1 MSILSKNIRFLR
13 KKRNLNQDQVSLL
26 FNKKA
31 NTIGNWE
38 NQKSEPSLAELI
50 KLGDYFKVSTADL
63 LQTDLESLQGSGG
76 RHQSAGEQKLNS
88 PFSPES
94 SPGISNASTNM
105 SFEGNQDAFWLI
117 LREIRALNEK
127 VDLLISGIETTGSK
141 RNSDKS
147 YH

>member
-1 MSILSKNIRFLR
+1 MSLFSKNLRFLR
-13 KKRNLNQDQVSLL
+13 KRENLNQEQIAVL

-50 KLGDYFKVSTADL
+50 RLGEYFKVTTQDL
-63 LQTDLESLQGSGG
+63 VHTDLENHSG
-76 RHQSAGEQKLNS
+76 SAGIVPRLMKDQKVKLYETQELSTSSIANEDS
-88 PFSPES
+88 P
-94 SPGISNASTNM
+94 
-105 SFEGNQDAFWLI
+105 DAFWII
-117 LREIRALNEK
+117 LRELRALNQK
-127 VDLLISGIETTGSK
+127 VDLLVSDMNSTGLK

>member
-1 MSILSKNIRFLR
+1 MSLFSKNLRFLR
-13 KKRNLNQDQVSLL
+13 KRENLNQEQIAVL

-50 KLGDYFKVSTADL
+50 RLGEYFKVTTQDLVHTYLENLSGTDGMTLRQMKDQKVKLYDTQELSTSIAN
-63 LQTDLESLQGSGG
+63 E
-76 RHQSAGEQKLNS
+76 EN
-88 PFSPES
+88 P
-94 SPGISNASTNM
+94 
-105 SFEGNQDAFWLI
+105 DAFWLI
-117 LREIRALNEK
+117 LRELRALNQK
-127 VDLLISGIETTGSK
+127 VDLLVSDLNSTGLK

>member
-1 MSILSKNIRFLR
+1 VSLFSKNLRFLR
-13 KKRNLNQDQVSLL
+13 KRENLNQEQIAVL

-50 KLGDYFKVSTADL
+50 RLGEYFKVTTQDL
-63 LQTDLESLQGSGG
+63 VHTDLENHSG
-76 RHQSAGEQKLNS
+76 SAGMVPRPKKDQNVKLY
-88 PFSPES
+88 ETQEV
-94 SPGISNASTNM
+94 STSIAN
-105 SFEGNQDAFWLI
+105 EDNPDAFWII
-117 LREIRALNEK
+117 LRELRALNQK
-127 VDLLISGIETTGSK
+127 VDLLVSDLNSTGLK

>member
-1 MSILSKNIRFLR
+1 VSLFSKNLRFLR
-13 KKRNLNQDQVSLL
+13 KKENLNQEQIAVL

-50 KLGDYFKVSTADL
+50 RLGEYFKVTTQDL
-63 LQTDLESLQGSGG
+63 VHTDLENLSGTSG
-76 RHQSAGEQKLNS
+76 IVSRQTKDQKVKLYDGQELSAS
-88 PFSPES
+88 VA
-94 SPGISNASTNM
+94 NADNP
-105 SFEGNQDAFWLI
+105 DAFWII
-117 LREIRALNEK
+117 LRELRALNQK
-127 VDLLISGIETTGSK
+127 VDLLVSDLNSTGLK

>member
-1 MSILSKNIRFLR
+1 VSLFSKNLRFLR
-13 KKRNLNQDQVSLL
+13 KRENLNQEQIAVL

-50 KLGDYFKVSTADL
+50 RLGEYFKVTTQDL
-63 LQTDLESLQGSGG
+63 VHTDLENLSG
-76 RHQSAGEQKLNS
+76 SAGLVPRHPMDQKVKLYTTGELSTSVANEES
-88 PFSPES
+88 P
-94 SPGISNASTNM
+94 
-105 SFEGNQDAFWLI
+105 DAFWLI
-117 LREIRALNEK
+117 LRELRALNQK
-127 VDLLISGIETTGSK
+127 VDLLVSDLNSTGLK